1 LDMQNF
7 RSFARPRRL
16 KRVDGEDARAL
27 AMTRSKRAHSHLLI
41 NFASKT
47 IGANEK
53 GVMPMVY
60 PFSNQSY
67 FLVAIVLI
75 CITTLGACSTMEKSS
90 TTRRSMESLPP
101 ETPDSR
107 ASSSPKFP
115 ASPARAATESTQP
128 STQSAPPAVQPEAA
142 PVHAVAPPSVQPEAT
157 TDETAATPENSITTQ
172 ANDDADSVKRQLA
185 EEQERIDQLR
195 REREQDIAKEES
207 QSSQEPSAQTGFE
220 TGPSVPAASTRR
232 VASPVAATKPE
243 DQIADFPTSPNVA
256 EAKSPESTP
265 LVELP
270 LQRSIYFDYDK
281 AVIKETYD
289 SVLLANGAY
298 LKAHPSITAEIEGN
312 CDERGSREYN
322 LALGAR
328 RAAEVKQALEL
339 QGVDGKRIKTVSF
352 GSEKPIALGKDEESY
367 SKNRRADIVN

>member
-1 LDMQNF
+1 
-7 RSFARPRRL
+7 
-16 KRVDGEDARAL
+16 
-27 AMTRSKRAHSHLLI
+27 
-41 NFASKT
+41 
-47 IGANEK
+47 
-53 GVMPMVY
+53 MVH

-67 FLVAIVLI
+67 LLVAIVLV

-90 TTRRSMESLPP
+90 TTTRSMESLPP

-107 ASSSPKFP
+107 AATSPKFP
-115 ASPARAATESTQP
+115 ASPAQATTESTQP
-128 STQSAPPAVQPEAA
+128 SAQPTPPAQPEGAPDQAVALPSLQPEAR
-142 PVHAVAPPSVQPEAT
+142 
-157 TDETAATPENSITTQ
+157 TDETAATPDNSITTQ

-195 REREQDIAKEES
+195 REQDFAKEEEARAKN
-207 QSSQEPSAQTGFE
+207 QSPQAATAQTRLE
-220 TGPSVPAASTRR
+220 TGPSAQAASARR

-243 DQIADFPTSPNVA
+243 DQIADFPIGLNVA
-256 EAKSPESTP
+256 EAKSNESTP

-281 AVIKETYD
+281 AVVKETYD
-289 SVLLANGAY
+289 SMLLANGAY
-298 LKAHPSITAEIEGN
+298 LKTHPSITAEIEGN

-328 RAAEVKQALEL
+328 RAQAVKQALEL

>member
-1 LDMQNF
+1 
-7 RSFARPRRL
+7 
-16 KRVDGEDARAL
+16 
-27 AMTRSKRAHSHLLI
+27 
-41 NFASKT
+41 
-47 IGANEK
+47 
-53 GVMPMVY
+53 MVY
-60 PFSNQSY
+60 SFSNQSY
-67 FLVAIVLI
+67 LLIAIVLV

-90 TTRRSMESLPP
+90 TTTRSMESLPP

-107 ASSSPKFP
+107 AATSPKFP
-115 ASPARAATESTQP
+115 ASPAQATMESTQP
-128 STQSAPPAVQPEAA
+128 SAESAPPVAQSEAA
-142 PVHAVAPPSVQPEAT
+142 PDQAVAPPSVQPDAT
-157 TDETAATPENSITTQ
+157 TNETAATPEISIAVQ
-172 ANDDADSVKRQLA
+172 ANDDEDSAKRQLA

-195 REREQDIAKEES
+195 REQDIAKEAEARAKN
-207 QSSQEPSAQTGFE
+207 QSPPAPTAQTRLE
-220 TGPSVPAASTRR
+220 IGPSVPAASARR
-232 VASPVAATKPE
+232 IASPVAATKPE
-243 DQIADFPTSPNVA
+243 DQIADFPTNLNVA
-256 EAKSPESTP
+256 EAKANESTP

-298 LKAHPSITAEIEGN
+298 LKAHPNITAEIEGN